1 MPRCSVDLGKILG
14 SLEPPI
20 LGEAARRRL
29 AQELRAEAEL
39 PPFADPRFIALRL
52 GRRLGVR
59 SRALR
64 ERTTASVI
72 LYSWHPDERER
83 GGRVHVGLAE
93 SYLIG
98 RGLAHSPPDV
108 GLLALD
114 VALPP
119 EERGRGL
126 AHLVWHQRHLPADA
140 IRAVLQGLRV
150 SA

>member
-1 MPRCSVDLGKILG
+1 MDLGKILG
-14 SLEPPI
+14 SGEPPI
-20 LGEAARRRL
+20 LGEAARRRV
-29 AQELRAEAEL
+29 AQELRTEAEL

-52 GRRLGVR
+52 GRRLAVR
-59 SRALR
+59 SPALR

-83 GGRVHVGLAE
+83 GGRVHVALAE

-98 RGLAHSPPDV
+98 RGLAHTPPDV

-119 EERGRGL
+119 EERGAGL
-126 AHLVWHQRHLPADA
+126 AYLIWNQRYLPTAA